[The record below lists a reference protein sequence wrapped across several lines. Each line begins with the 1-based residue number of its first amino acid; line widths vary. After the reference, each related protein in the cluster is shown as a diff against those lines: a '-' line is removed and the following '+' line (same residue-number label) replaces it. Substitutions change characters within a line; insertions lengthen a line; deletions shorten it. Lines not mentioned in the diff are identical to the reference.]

1 MSEFERQQPSYRLV
15 ETFHSDTLQDVAAR
29 ELGNAN
35 LWPELIWLN
44 RLTPPYLT
52 DNASEVSATVLRNGS
67 LIKVPAP
74 KGVATEDAKTGQ
86 VFERDCQL
94 VNKQLADDGLGDF
107 AILAGVPNLKQQLTH
122 RINTPR
128 GQAKRHPDYG
138 CLIWSLKGKVTG
150 GTAAMLGA
158 QYVKSTLEAD
168 YRISTVLRS
177 EASIVGDV
185 TRAIASAQTIAGSS
199 VDLVT

>member
-15 ETFHSDTLQDVAAR
+15 ETLYGDTLQDVAAR
-29 ELGNAN
+29 ELGNSN

-52 DNASEVSATVLRNGS
+52 NDPAEVSSTVLLNGS

-74 KGVATEDAKTGQ
+74 KGVATDDAKTGQ

-94 VNKQLADDGLGDF
+94 LNKQLADDGMGDF

-122 RINTPR
+122 RLNTPK
-128 GQAKRHPDYG
+128 GQARRHADYG
-138 CLIWSLKGKVTG
+138 CLVWGLKGKVTG
-150 GTAAMLGA
+150 GLAAMLGA
-158 QYVKSTLEAD
+158 QYVKATLEAD
-168 YRISTVLRS
+168 YRISAVLRS
-177 EASIVGDV
+177 EANILGDT
-185 TRAIASAQTIAGSS
+185 TRVIASAQTIAGSS
-199 VDLVT
+199 VDLLT

>member
-1 MSEFERQQPSYRLV
+1 MSEFERQQPSFRLV
-15 ETFHSDTLQDVAAR
+15 ETLHSDTLQDVAAR

-52 DNASEVSATVLRNGS
+52 DNTAEVSPTVLLNGS

-74 KGVATEDAKTGQ
+74 KGVVTDDAQNGQ

-94 VNKQLADDGLGDF
+94 MNKQLMDDGMGDF

-122 RINTPR
+122 RINTPK

-138 CLIWSLKGKVTG
+138 CLVWSLKGKVTG
-150 GTAAMLGA
+150 GTASMLGA
-158 QYVKSTLEAD
+158 QYVKSTLQAD
-168 YRISTVLRS
+168 YRISTVIRS
-177 EASIVGDV
+177 EALITGDA
-185 TRAIASAQTIAGSS
+185 TRVSATAQTIAGAS
-199 VDLVT
+199 VDLLT